1 MHRRITSLENL
12 EAVSRSLAAERDDGK
27 VLLTVCGGP
36 GCQAVR
42 CHDVASEVRKQ
53 VRARELE
60 KKIRLRVTGCH
71 GFCEQGPIV
80 LVGPERIFYC
90 HVKPEDVG
98 EILDRAANG
107 GGAVERLLY
116 TDPGTGKTAIHEAD
130 VPFYR
135 AQTPD
140 LLWQNRQVD
149 PLSIEDY
156 LAIGGYSALAKVF
169 AGMEPEKVIQE
180 VTDSGLR
187 GLGGAGFP
195 TGRKWAACRA
205 AYGEEKYV
213 VCNADEGDP
222 GAFMDRGILEGNPHA
237 VIEGMIIGAW
247 AIGAQEG
254 YIYVRNEYPIA
265 VEHARIAVGQAR
277 DYGLLGADIL
287 GSGMDFDISITRG
300 AGAFVCGEST
310 ALMVSLEGKVGE
322 PRPKDV
328 EPVERGLWNKPT
340 TVNNVETWANVPS
353 IIRKGAGWFAGIGT
367 EKSKGTK
374 ILALTGQIRN
384 TGLVEVAFGTT
395 IRTIVED
402 IGGGGLDG
410 KKIKAVQTGGPSGGC
425 LPEFMFDLPVDF
437 DLLQEKGSMVGSGGL
452 VVLDED
458 ACMVDV
464 ARYFLGFL
472 QDESCGKCVPCRIG
486 VSRLLEIVKDITEGR
501 GKPEHLGLLEDLGET
516 VAETS
521 LCGLGK
527 TAPNPVLSTLKY
539 FRDEYEAHIKEK
551 RCPARVCKALIRY
564 TIDPGKCN
572 GCMACL
578 NACPSGAIHGEK
590 KLVHTIDPQK
600 CDKCGICVT
609 VCSRGAVSVQ

>member
-1 MHRRITSLENL
+1 MHRITSPENL
-12 EAVSRSLAAERDDGK
+12 ESVSRRLAAERDDGK

-36 GCQAVR
+36 GCQASR

-53 VRARELE
+53 VKDREIE
-60 KKIRLRVTGCH
+60 GKVRLRVTGCH
-71 GFCEQGPIV
+71 GFCEQGPIM
-80 LVGPERIFYC
+80 LVGPEKIFYC

-98 EILDRAANG
+98 EILHHSVNG
-107 GGAVERLLY
+107 GGVIERLLY
-116 TDPGTGKTAIHEAD
+116 TDPSTGKTVIHEAD
-130 VPFYR
+130 VPFYQ

-140 LLWQNRQVD
+140 LLLQNRQVD

-156 LAIGGYSALAKVF
+156 LAIGGYSALAKVLSD
-169 AGMEPEKVIQE
+169 MEPEKVIQE
-180 VTDSGLR
+180 VTASGLR

-247 AIGAQEG
+247 AIGAREG

-265 VEHARIAVGQAR
+265 VEHARIAVNQAR
-277 DYGLLGADIL
+277 EYGLLGDNLL
-287 GSGMDFDISITRG
+287 GSGMEFDIQISRG

-310 ALMVSLEGKVGE
+310 ALMVSLEGKTGE

-353 IIRKGAGWFAGIGT
+353 IIKNGASWFGGIGT

-374 ILALTGQIRN
+374 ILALTGQVRN

-425 LPEFMFDLPVDF
+425 LPESMFDLPIDF
-437 DLLQEKGSMVGSGGL
+437 DVLQEKGSMVGSGGL
-452 VVLDED
+452 VVMDED

-464 ARYFLGFL
+464 AKYFLEFL
-472 QDESCGKCVPCRIG
+472 QDESCGKCVPCRMG
-486 VSRLLEIVKDITEGR
+486 VSRLLEIVTAITEGK
-501 GKPEHLGLLEDLGET
+501 GKPEHIPLLKDLGET
-516 VAETS
+516 VTEAS

-527 TAPNPVLSTLKY
+527 TAPNPVLSTLNY
-539 FRDEYEAHIKEK
+539 FMNEYEAHINEK
-551 RCPARVCKALIRY
+551 RCPAGVCKALIHY
-564 TIDPGKCN
+564 YIDPEKCD

-578 NACPSGAIHGEK
+578 NVCPNGAIYGEK
-590 KLVHTIDPQK
+590 KQVHTIDTQL
-600 CDKCGICVT
+600 CDKCGICLT
-609 VCSRGAVSVQ
+609 ACGRGAIAVQ

>member
-1 MHRRITSLENL
+1 MHRRITSPENL
-12 EAVSRSLAAERDDGK
+12 EAVSRGLAAERDDGR
-27 VLLTVCGGP
+27 VLMTVCGGP
-36 GCQAVR
+36 GCQASR
-42 CHDVASEVRKQ
+42 CHDVASEIRKQ
-53 VRARELE
+53 VKDRELE

-80 LVGPERIFYC
+80 LVGPEKIFYC
-90 HVKPEDVG
+90 RVKQEDVR
-98 EILDRAANG
+98 EILDHAANG

-116 TDPGTGKTAIHEAD
+116 TDPDTGRTVIHEAD

-140 LLWQNRQVD
+140 LLLQNRQVD

-156 LAIGGYSALAKVF
+156 LAIGGYSALGKIL

-277 DYGLLGADIL
+277 DYGFLGANIL
-287 GSGMDFDISITRG
+287 GSGLDFDISITRG

-340 TVNNVETWANVPS
+340 TVNNVETWANIPS

-374 ILALTGQIRN
+374 ILALTGQVRN

-425 LPEFMFDLPVDF
+425 LPESMFDLPVDF

-464 ARYFLGFL
+464 AKYFLKFL

-486 VSRLLEIVKDITEGR
+486 VSRLLEIVTDITEGR
-501 GKPEHLGLLEDLGET
+501 GKPEYLDLLEDLGET
-516 VAETS
+516 VAQTS

-539 FRDEYEAHIKEK
+539 FRDEYEAHINEK
-551 RCPARVCKALIRY
+551 RCPAHICKALIRY
-564 TIDPGKCN
+564 VIDPDKCN

-578 NACPSGAIHGEK
+578 SACPSGAIHGEK
-590 KLVHTIDPQK
+590 KQVHTIDTGM

-609 VCSRGAVSVQ
+609 VCGRGAISVQ